1 MRLTVLFLFTILLL
15 SVSEKDRNKKK
26 VSKQIKSVLSIE
38 NFELSNINVDN
49 SIKEEIWDQF
59 NYSKFKKIIHNDKLI
74 GYSYESKAPSMHY
87 EFDYLI
93 ILGLDLKI
101 IDSKV
106 LVYREN
112 WGGEIGSKRWLK
124 QFKHKGKDDLREM
137 FESDQL
143 EDDIEQLTGSKATSI
158 FTDYKGHAGDLLID
172 TGTLVWLHAVHG
184 VDPTTMPEFTQW
196 NLDIRQIAKQV
207 IEE

>member
-1 MRLTVLFLFTILLL
+1 MGENRYRFSPCSYLENMRIIFLFFVSVLFL

-26 VSKQIKSVLSIE
+26 VAKQIKSVFEIE
-38 NFELSNINVDN
+38 KFELSTIIVDDI
-49 SIKEEIWDQF
+49 IKEKIWDEF
-59 NYSKFKKIIHNDKLI
+59 NYSKFKKIIHNDTLI

-101 IDSKV
+101 IDSKI

-124 QFKHKGKDDLREM
+124 QFTGKGKEDRLKYMKDISAISGATISVKSMIETVNVFL
-137 FESDQL
+137 ESVNKLNQNSVL
-143 EDDIEQLTGSKATSI
+143 
-158 FTDYKGHAGDLLID
+158 
-172 TGTLVWLHAVHG
+172 
-184 VDPTTMPEFTQW
+184 
-196 NLDIRQIAKQV
+196 
-207 IEE
+207 

>member
-26 VSKQIKSVLSIE
+26 VSKQIKAIFDIE
-38 NFELSNINVDN
+38 NFELSNINIDN
-49 SIKEEIWDQF
+49 TVKNEIWDKF
-59 NYSKFKKIIHNDKLI
+59 NYPKFKKITHNDKLI

-93 ILGLDLKI
+93 ILGIDLKI

-124 QFKHKGKDDLREM
+124 QFKNKGKDDRLKYM
-137 FESDQL
+137 Q
-143 EDDIEQLTGSKATSI
+143 DISAISGATISVKSMI
-158 FTDYKGHAGDLLID
+158 ET
-172 TGTLVWLHAVHG
+172 V
-184 VDPTTMPEFTQW
+184 
-196 NLDIRQIAKQV
+196 NLFLDSVNKLNQNSV
-207 IEE
+207 L

>member
-1 MRLTVLFLFTILLL
+1 MRIIVLFFLSVLFL
-15 SVSEKDRNKKK
+15 SVSEKNRNKKK
-26 VSKQIKSVLSIE
+26 VAKQIKAIFDIE
-38 NFELSNINVDN
+38 NFKLSNINIDN
-49 SIKEEIWDQF
+49 TVKEEIWNQF

-93 ILGLDLKI
+93 IIGLDLKI

-124 QFKHKGKDDLREM
+124 QFKNKGKDL
-137 FESDQL
+137 S
-143 EDDIEQLTGSKATSI
+143 
-158 FTDYKGHAGDLLID
+158 LI
-172 TGTLVWLHAVHG
+172 HISE
-184 VDPTTMPEFTQW
+184 PT
-196 NLDIRQIAKQV
+196 RR
-207 IEE
+207 

>member
-1 MRLTVLFLFTILLL
+1 MRILVLFFLSLLFL
-15 SVSEKDRNKKK
+15 SVSEKDRNKKR
-26 VSKQIKSVLSIE
+26 VAKQIKTIFNIE
-38 NFELSNINVDN
+38 NFELSNIKIDN
-49 SIKEEIWDQF
+49 KVKEEIWDQF
-59 NYSKFKKIIHNDKLI
+59 NYSKFKKIIHNGELI

-124 QFKHKGKDDLREM
+124 QFKHKGKDDRLKYMQDISAISGATISVKSMIETVNL
-137 FESDQL
+137 FLESVNKL
-143 EDDIEQLTGSKATSI
+143 NKNSVL
-158 FTDYKGHAGDLLID
+158 
-172 TGTLVWLHAVHG
+172 
-184 VDPTTMPEFTQW
+184 
-196 NLDIRQIAKQV
+196 
-207 IEE
+207 

>member
-93 ILGLDLKI
+93 IL
-101 IDSKV
+101 
-106 LVYREN
+106 RP
-112 WGGEIGSKRWLK
+112 R
-124 QFKHKGKDDLREM
+124 FKNHRFK
-137 FESDQL
+137 
-143 EDDIEQLTGSKATSI
+143 SI
-158 FTDYKGHAGDLLID
+158 SLQRKLG
-172 TGTLVWLHAVHG
+172 
-184 VDPTTMPEFTQW
+184 
-196 NLDIRQIAKQV
+196 R
-207 IEE
+207 

>member
-1 MRLTVLFLFTILLL
+1 MRIIILIFLSVLFL

-26 VSKQIKSVLSIE
+26 VAKQIKKMFDIE
-38 NFELSNINVDN
+38 NFELTNINIDDTV
-49 SIKEEIWDQF
+49 KEKIWDQF
-59 NYSKFKKIIHNDKLI
+59 NYSNFKKIIHDDKLI

-124 QFKHKGKDDLREM
+124 QFKNKGKDDSLKYM
-137 FESDQL
+137 Q
-143 EDDIEQLTGSKATSI
+143 DISAISGATISVKSMI
-158 FTDYKGHAGDLLID
+158 ET
-172 TGTLVWLHAVHG
+172 V
-184 VDPTTMPEFTQW
+184 
-196 NLDIRQIAKQV
+196 NLFLDSVNKLNQNSV
-207 IEE
+207 L

>member
-59 NYSKFKKIIHNDKLI
+59 NYSKFKKIIHNDELI

-93 ILGLDLKI
+93 ILDLNLKI

-124 QFKHKGKDDLREM
+124 QFKDKGKDDRLQYMKDISAISGATISVKSMIETVNM
-137 FESDQL
+137 CLESV
-143 EDDIEQLTGSKATSI
+143 DILNKNSV
-158 FTDYKGHAGDLLID
+158 L
-172 TGTLVWLHAVHG
+172 
-184 VDPTTMPEFTQW
+184 
-196 NLDIRQIAKQV
+196 
-207 IEE
+207 

>member
-38 NFELSNINVDN
+38 NFELSNIDVDN

-124 QFKHKGKDDLREM
+124 QFKHKGKDDRLKYM
-137 FESDQL
+137 Q
-143 EDDIEQLTGSKATSI
+143 DISAISGATISVKSMI
-158 FTDYKGHAGDLLID
+158 ET
-172 TGTLVWLHAVHG
+172 V
-184 VDPTTMPEFTQW
+184 
-196 NLDIRQIAKQV
+196 NLFLDSVNKLNQNSV
-207 IEE
+207 L

>member
-38 NFELSNINVDN
+38 NFELSKINIDN
-49 SIKEEIWDQF
+49 KIKSKIWDKFNFDQF
-59 NYSKFKKIIHNDKLI
+59 QKIKHKDTLI

-93 ILGLDLKI
+93 ILGIDLKI

-124 QFKHKGKDDLREM
+124 QFKNKGKDDNLKYM
-137 FESDQL
+137 Q
-143 EDDIEQLTGSKATSI
+143 DISAISGATISVKSMI
-158 FTDYKGHAGDLLID
+158 ET
-172 TGTLVWLHAVHG
+172 V
-184 VDPTTMPEFTQW
+184 
-196 NLDIRQIAKQV
+196 NLFLDSVNKLNQNSV
-207 IEE
+207 L

>member
-1 MRLTVLFLFTILLL
+1 MRIIVLFFLSVLFL

-26 VSKQIKSVLSIE
+26 VAKQIKAIFDIE
-38 NFELSNINVDN
+38 NFELSNINIDN
-49 SIKEEIWDQF
+49 TVKEEIWDQF

-93 ILGLDLKI
+93 ILDLDLKI

-124 QFKHKGKDDLREM
+124 QFKHKGKDDSLKYM
-137 FESDQL
+137 K
-143 EDDIEQLTGSKATSI
+143 DISAISGATISVKSMI
-158 FTDYKGHAGDLLID
+158 ET
-172 TGTLVWLHAVHG
+172 V
-184 VDPTTMPEFTQW
+184 
-196 NLDIRQIAKQV
+196 NLFLDSVNKLNQNSV
-207 IEE
+207 L

>member
-59 NYSKFKKIIHNDKLI
+59 NYSKFKKIIHNDNLI

-124 QFKHKGKDDLREM
+124 QFKNKGKDDRLKYM
-137 FESDQL
+137 Q
-143 EDDIEQLTGSKATSI
+143 DISAISGATISVKSMIETVNLFLDSVNKLNQNSI
-158 FTDYKGHAGDLLID
+158 L
-172 TGTLVWLHAVHG
+172 
-184 VDPTTMPEFTQW
+184 
-196 NLDIRQIAKQV
+196 
-207 IEE
+207 

>member
-1 MRLTVLFLFTILLL
+1 M
-15 SVSEKDRNKKK
+15 
-26 VSKQIKSVLSIE
+26 
-38 NFELSNINVDN
+38 SNIKIDN
-49 SIKEEIWDQF
+49 TVKEEIWNQF

-124 QFKHKGKDDLREM
+124 QFKNKGKDDSLKYM
-137 FESDQL
+137 Q
-143 EDDIEQLTGSKATSI
+143 DISAISGATISVKSMI
-158 FTDYKGHAGDLLID
+158 ET
-172 TGTLVWLHAVHG
+172 V
-184 VDPTTMPEFTQW
+184 
-196 NLDIRQIAKQV
+196 NLFLDSVNKLNQNSV
-207 IEE
+207 L

>member
-15 SVSEKDRNKKK
+15 SVSEKDKNKKK
-26 VSKQIKSVLSIE
+26 VSKQIKAIFDIE
-38 NFELSNINVDN
+38 NFELSNINIDN
-49 SIKEEIWDQF
+49 TVKKEIWDKF
-59 NYSKFKKIIHNDKLI
+59 NYPKFKKITHNDKLI

-93 ILGLDLKI
+93 ILGIDLKI

-124 QFKHKGKDDLREM
+124 QFKNKGKDDRLKYM
-137 FESDQL
+137 Q
-143 EDDIEQLTGSKATSI
+143 DISAISGATISVKSMI
-158 FTDYKGHAGDLLID
+158 ET
-172 TGTLVWLHAVHG
+172 V
-184 VDPTTMPEFTQW
+184 
-196 NLDIRQIAKQV
+196 NLFLDSVNKLNQNSV
-207 IEE
+207 L

>member
-1 MRLTVLFLFTILLL
+1 MRIIVLFFLSVLFL

-26 VSKQIKSVLSIE
+26 VAKQIKAIFDIE
-38 NFELSNINVDN
+38 NFELSNINIDN
-49 SIKEEIWDQF
+49 TVKEEIWEQF
-59 NYSKFKKIIHNDKLI
+59 NYSKFKKIIHNDELI

-124 QFKHKGKDDLREM
+124 QFKNKGKDDSLKYM
-137 FESDQL
+137 K
-143 EDDIEQLTGSKATSI
+143 DISAISGATISVKSMI
-158 FTDYKGHAGDLLID
+158 ET
-172 TGTLVWLHAVHG
+172 V
-184 VDPTTMPEFTQW
+184 
-196 NLDIRQIAKQV
+196 NLFLDSVNKLNQNSV
-207 IEE
+207 L

>member
-1 MRLTVLFLFTILLL
+1 MRVLFLFFLSLLFL
-15 SVSEKDRNKKK
+15 SVSEKDRNKKR
-26 VSKQIKSVLSIE
+26 VAKQIKTIFNIE
-38 NFELSNINVDN
+38 NFELSNIKIDN
-49 SIKEEIWDQF
+49 KVKEEIWDQF
-59 NYSKFKKIIHNDKLI
+59 NYSKFKKIIHNGELI

-124 QFKHKGKDDLREM
+124 QFKHKGKDDRLKYM
-137 FESDQL
+137 Q
-143 EDDIEQLTGSKATSI
+143 DISAISGATISVKSMI
-158 FTDYKGHAGDLLID
+158 ET
-172 TGTLVWLHAVHG
+172 V
-184 VDPTTMPEFTQW
+184 
-196 NLDIRQIAKQV
+196 NLFLDSVNKLNKNSV
-207 IEE
+207 L

>member
-1 MRLTVLFLFTILLL
+1 MRILVLFFLSLLFL
-15 SVSEKDRNKKK
+15 SVSEKDRNKKR
-26 VSKQIKSVLSIE
+26 VAKQIKTIFNIE
-38 NFELSNINVDN
+38 NFELSNIKIDN
-49 SIKEEIWDQF
+49 KVKEEIWDQF
-59 NYSKFKKIIHNDKLI
+59 NYSKFKKIIHNGELI

-124 QFKHKGKDDLREM
+124 QFKHKGKDDRLKYM
-137 FESDQL
+137 Q
-143 EDDIEQLTGSKATSI
+143 DISAISGATISVKSMIETVNLFLDSI
-158 FTDYKGHAGDLLID
+158 NKLNQNSVL
-172 TGTLVWLHAVHG
+172 
-184 VDPTTMPEFTQW
+184 
-196 NLDIRQIAKQV
+196 
-207 IEE
+207 

>member
-26 VSKQIKSVLSIE
+26 VSKQIKAIFDIE
-38 NFELSNINVDN
+38 NFELSNINIDN
-49 SIKEEIWDQF
+49 KVKEEIWDQF
-59 NYSKFKKIIHNDKLI
+59 NYPKFKKITHNDKLI

-124 QFKHKGKDDLREM
+124 QFKNKGKDDSLKYM
-137 FESDQL
+137 Q
-143 EDDIEQLTGSKATSI
+143 DISAISGATISVKSMI
-158 FTDYKGHAGDLLID
+158 ET
-172 TGTLVWLHAVHG
+172 V
-184 VDPTTMPEFTQW
+184 
-196 NLDIRQIAKQV
+196 NLFLDSVNKLNQNSV
-207 IEE
+207 L

>member
-1 MRLTVLFLFTILLL
+1 MRIIVLFFLSVLLL

-26 VSKQIKSVLSIE
+26 VSKQIKAIFDIE
-38 NFELSNINVDN
+38 NFELSNINIDN
-49 SIKEEIWDQF
+49 TVKEEIWEQF
-59 NYSKFKKIIHNDKLI
+59 NYSKFKKIIHNDELI

-124 QFKHKGKDDLREM
+124 QFKNKGKDDSLKYM
-137 FESDQL
+137 K
-143 EDDIEQLTGSKATSI
+143 DISAISGATISVKSMI
-158 FTDYKGHAGDLLID
+158 ET
-172 TGTLVWLHAVHG
+172 V
-184 VDPTTMPEFTQW
+184 
-196 NLDIRQIAKQV
+196 NLFLDSVNKLNQNSV
-207 IEE
+207 L